1 MNGRIA
7 FLLRRLGHSVL
18 MIVGI
23 AVLTFFVLHLIP
35 GDLADYMA
43 AQGGGGDAA
52 YVADLRAR
60 FGLDQ
65 PLWLQLFTFLSSL
78 IRLDLGYSFRDNLPV
93 IDVIKTRLPATL
105 LLMSVSIA
113 FAFIAGAL
121 LGAISAMRVHKVTDA
136 VISFLA
142 VLGYATPLFWLGL
155 LMIYLFTVRLGWLP
169 SSGMRT
175 IGRPGAGWDA
185 VADVARHVVMPA
197 LTLALFYMAVFVRLM
212 RASMLE
218 IATLD
223 FVRTARAKGM
233 SEFRVYFG
241 HIIANAMLPM
251 VTMLGVQISTILGGS
266 VVVETVF
273 GWPGLGRLT
282 YDALVARDVNLLLG
296 ILFLSSVLVI
306 ATNLLIDC
314 LYSVLDPRIEVAG

>member
-155 LMIYLFTVRLGWLP
+155 LMIYLFTVKLGWLP

-175 IGRPGAGWDA
+175 IGRPAAGWDA
-185 VADVARHVVMPA
+185 VADVARHVLMPA